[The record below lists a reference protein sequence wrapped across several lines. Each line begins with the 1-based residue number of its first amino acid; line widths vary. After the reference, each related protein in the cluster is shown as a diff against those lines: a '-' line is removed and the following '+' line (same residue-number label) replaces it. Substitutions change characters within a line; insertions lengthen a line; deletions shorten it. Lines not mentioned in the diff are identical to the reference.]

1 MQPVSAP
8 KKADPAPSRWA
19 YRFERLMLTPLFRL
33 TLRVALPF
41 AVTFGGATLWFA
53 DQDRRDDFNLMVYDL
68 RSSVVQR
75 EEFMVKLMAV
85 DGATDGVAE
94 DIREVLP
101 LDFPV
106 SSFDLDLDRMRET
119 IVGLDAVQ
127 SAQVRIRSGGVL
139 QIDVVERVPV
149 VVWRGR
155 SELELIDR
163 EGVLVR
169 PIGSRLDYPH
179 LPVMAGAG
187 ADLHVEEA
195 MTLISSLGPLMDRFR
210 GLERIGERRW
220 DVVLDRS
227 QRIMLPETG
236 AVRALERVIAMD
248 RAVEMLDRD
257 VVAVDMRLPQRPT
270 LRITDGAVKELW
282 RIRAIEVGDNK

>member
-1 MQPVSAP
+1 
-8 KKADPAPSRWA
+8 
-19 YRFERLMLTPLFRL
+19 MLTPMFRL
-33 TLRVALPF
+33 LLRVAVPF
-41 AVTFGGATLWFA
+41 CITFGGATLWFS
-53 DQDRRDDFNLMVYDL
+53 DQDRRDQFNMYVYDL

-106 SSFDLDLDRMRET
+106 SSFDLNLDRMRDT
-119 IVGLDAVQ
+119 IMGLDAVQ
-127 SAQVRIRSGGVL
+127 SAQLRVRSGGVL

-149 VVWRGR
+149 IVWRSASG
-155 SELELIDR
+155 LELIDR

-169 PIGSRLDYPH
+169 PIEGRMDYPH
-179 LPVMAGAG
+179 LPVMAGEG
-187 ADLHVEEA
+187 ADAHIAEA
-195 MTLISSLGPLMDRFR
+195 MTLISSLGPLVSRFR
-210 GLERIGERRW
+210 GLERVGERRW

-227 QRIMLPETG
+227 QRVMLPETG
-236 AVRALERVIAMD
+236 AVAALERVIAMD
-248 RAVEMLDRD
+248 RAIDMLDRD

-270 LRITDGAVKELW
+270 LRITEGAVKELW
-282 RIRAIEVGDNK
+282 RIRDIEVGE